1 MGYIHC
7 MFYQNCI
14 SIVHWRQVCESLYEV
29 CILLYIQTNLP
40 FLTSTHDSLSYPIT
54 PPVPTVQGGGGNS
67 WHLSSPTSCTGGRGL
82 MTSLLPDQLYGGR
95 GLMTSLLPDQLCRRG
110 EGELLTSLIP
120 DQLYRGRGL
129 ITSLLPNRLIS
140 YRYHVY
146 LKSTNIYI
154 YANKRIYV

>member
-1 MGYIHC
+1 MYDLWMGYIHC

-14 SIVHWRQVCESLYEV
+14 SIVHWRQVCEALYEV

-67 WHLSSPTSCTGGRGL
+67 WHLSSPTSCTGGGGSWHL
-82 MTSLLPDQLYGGR
+82 SFPTSCAG
-95 GLMTSLLPDQLCRRG
+95 G
-110 EGELLTSLIP
+110 EGGAP
-120 DQLYRGRGL
+120 DISHPRPAVQGEGAHNV
-129 ITSLLPNRLIS
+129 SPPKPFGVS
-140 YRYHVY
+140 YRYHIY

-154 YANKRIYV
+154 CE

>member
-54 PPVPTVQGGGGNS
+54 LPVSAVQGGGGNS

-82 MTSLLPDQLYGGR
+82 MTSLLH
-95 GLMTSLLPDQLCRRG
+95 DQLCRRG
-110 EGELLTSLIP
+110 VGSSWYLSSPTSCTGGEGGHLSSPTSCT
-120 DQLYRGRGL
+120 GGL
-129 ITSLLPNRLIS
+129 GGSWRLIDTI
-140 YRYHVY
+140 YIWN
-146 LKSTNIYI
+146 LQIYI
-154 YANKRIYV
+154 YANKRIYI